1 MNISAS
7 IRIRLK
13 AALLLIVF
21 ASNTVLGFA
30 CAVGVDKAFIK
41 RIIQNVGIGKIPGS
55 ILNTHAPGKAHHRN
69 DGKKAPEKDCTCNKE
84 KDDCCNKKVVSFEQL
99 DKSMSQPVTVSFAL
113 PVSELPPFLLLKT
126 TIYSGTSINVLN
138 YIFRNLHS
146 PPEDIRVSIRS
157 FQI

>member
-7 IRIRLK
+7 IGIRLK
-13 AALLLIVF
+13 AALLFLVF

-41 RIIQNVGIGKIPGS
+41 RIIQHVGIGKTPESFLSTAGD
-55 ILNTHAPGKAHHRN
+55 NEHHRN

-84 KDDCCNKKVVSFEQL
+84 KDECCNKKVVAFEQL
-99 DKSMSQPVTVSFAL
+99 DKSVSQPVTINFDL
-113 PVSELPPFLLLKT
+113 PVFELPKFLLLNT
-126 TIYSGTSINVLN
+126 TIYSGTSIQVLN
-138 YIFRNLHS
+138 YILRNLHS
-146 PPEDIRVSIRS
+146 PPEDIRVSIQS

>member
-1 MNISAS
+1 MNITAP
-7 IRIRLK
+7 IKLK
-13 AALLLIVF
+13 AALLFVVF

-41 RIIQNVGIGKIPGS
+41 RIISHVGIVEATESTLSG
-55 ILNTHAPGKAHHRN
+55 HAVSKTDHHNEQKHR
-69 DGKKAPEKDCTCNKE
+69 EKDCRCNKE
-84 KDDCCNKKVVSFEQL
+84 KDNCCNKKVVSFEQL
-99 DKSMSQPVTVSFAL
+99 DKTITQFITANFAL
-113 PVSELPPFLLLKT
+113 PACELPAFLSLT
-126 TIYSGTSINVLN
+126 TRIYSGTSITVLN